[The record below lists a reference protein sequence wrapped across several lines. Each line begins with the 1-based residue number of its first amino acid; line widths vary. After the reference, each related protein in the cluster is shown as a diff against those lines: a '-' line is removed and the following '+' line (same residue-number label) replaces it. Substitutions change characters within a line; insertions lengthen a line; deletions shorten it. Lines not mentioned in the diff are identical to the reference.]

1 MHSTAPLCT
10 TCLTLA
16 LVIGASLLTA
26 CAPAS
31 SCVPAPLDASL
42 EVTAAGATLAV
53 SAAGVDC
60 DPAIAEVY
68 TLTIVTDAGPY
79 SLGTAIPADDG
90 SFTQSFPVP
99 LGIVDVADGII
110 TVEGSSYDQCDDGA
124 DCAGYQT
131 ALPTP

>member
-1 MHSTAPLCT
+1 MHSTAPLRT
-10 TCLTLA
+10 ASLTLA
-16 LVIGASLLTA
+16 LIIGATLLTA
-26 CAPAS
+26 CAPAE

-68 TLTIVTDAGPY
+68 TLTILTDAGPY
-79 SLGTAIPADDG
+79 ALGTAIPADDG
-90 SFTQSFPVP
+90 SFSQSFPVP
-99 LGIVDVADGII
+99 LGIVDVEDGII
-110 TVEGSSYDQCDDGA
+110 TVAGSSFDQCDDGA
-124 DCAGYQT
+124 DCGGYET